1 MKDRRLL
8 DCLIDVCV
16 NESVL
21 NTNRYKFSASAEFFV
36 PNKTLYKDYLE
47 FLKTLPGDSDNDV
60 IDLDPTCSMVKHLD
74 NGLGFLRS
82 LAKTNQSLED
92 SSPTASDVTD
102 AGLSANSFFS
112 KLRKKLNWSRFRTQL
127 FFIEL
132 AWCHSRGLNLTLYV
146 AIGTTEMHGHRKVC
160 G

>member
-112 KLRKKLNWSRFRTQL
+112 KLRKKLN
-127 FFIEL
+127 
-132 AWCHSRGLNLTLYV
+132 
-146 AIGTTEMHGHRKVC
+146 
-160 G
+160 

>member
-1 MKDRRLL
+1 MSIPACVKDRRLL

-102 AGLSANSFFS
+102 AGLLNFFFCRLLVKKVNDPSYKKKSFVTWFQTH
-112 KLRKKLNWSRFRTQL
+112 W
-127 FFIEL
+127 FFL
-132 AWCHSRGLNLTLYV
+132 LSWLC
-146 AIGTTEMHGHRKVC
+146 AI
-160 G
+160 

>member
-1 MKDRRLL
+1 M
-8 DCLIDVCV
+8 
-16 NESVL
+16 
-21 NTNRYKFSASAEFFV
+21 

-102 AGLSANSFFS
+102 AGLYTIVTIREYMDTVRCADNKPFF
-112 KLRKKLNWSRFRTQL
+112 
-127 FFIEL
+127 
-132 AWCHSRGLNLTLYV
+132 Y
-146 AIGTTEMHGHRKVC
+146 
-160 G
+160 

>member
-1 MKDRRLL
+1 MILTSTLSNSFRKSSRDTILVLVDKKSQVALVNIPGCVKDRRLL

-21 NTNRYKFSASAEFFV
+21 NLNRYKFSASAEFFV

-102 AGLSANSFFS
+102 AGLSTDSIFS
-112 KLRKKLNWSRFRTQL
+112 
-127 FFIEL
+127 
-132 AWCHSRGLNLTLYV
+132 
-146 AIGTTEMHGHRKVC
+146 
-160 G
+160 